1 MKYPIR
7 EPKYTHLPLPKCEI
21 NIIKASTQK
30 LWKERWNK
38 QVKIPR
44 STLCRP
50 QTPIDLPK
58 QIMKLCRYDMSKRI
72 ASVED
77 RKIFVNSRC
86 WLCNREKESPE
97 HMIFNCDALAVK
109 RADTLGG
116 PTQLTTCF
124 RIHQISR
131 PHEPF
136 LKVILWIWIHPLS
149 KRMALGSLGQ
159 ALSPSGVGPRTE
171 KIHGFLI
178 TSFSVQLGR
187 GDFDHTVSFCMHV
200 VVILFNKTVWQIMGL
215 GLWKKWIQ

>member
-1 MKYPIR
+1 
-7 EPKYTHLPLPKCEI
+7 
-21 NIIKASTQK
+21 
-30 LWKERWNK
+30 
-38 QVKIPR
+38 
-44 STLCRP
+44 
-50 QTPIDLPK
+50 
-58 QIMKLCRYDMSKRI
+58 MKLFRYDMSKRI

-171 KIHGFLI
+171 KNTFLPNHLLFCPIRKRGFWSHSIL
-178 TSFSVQLGR
+178 LYACGC
-187 GDFDHTVSFCMHV
+187 HTF
-200 VVILFNKTVWQIMGL
+200 Q
-215 GLWKKWIQ
+215 